1 MSTIEMPS
9 ASAFVPRK
17 ATRKDWLGL
26 AVIALPCML
35 YSMDLTVLNLA
46 VPQIDISLRPSA
58 AQMLWIVDIY
68 GFMVAGALITMGT
81 LGDRI
86 GRRRLLMI
94 GAVAFGAAS
103 VLAAFSTSATML
115 IVARALLGL
124 AAATLAPSTL
134 SLISN
139 MFHDAR
145 ERTFAISVWIASFSA
160 GAAIGPVVGGVLLN
174 WFWWGSVFLIA
185 VPVMVLLLVLAPLLL
200 PEYRSPEAG
209 RLDLTSA
216 ALSVLAVLGVIY
228 GVKAAAEG
236 GLDMQSLAI
245 MAAGLTA
252 GWIFVRRQTR
262 LDDPLI
268 DLSLLRVPAFSASL
282 GVNLV
287 SFFVAFGSFL
297 LIALYLQLV
306 LGLSPLMAGIWSLP
320 SAVGF
325 IIGAMAAPAM
335 VGSVR
340 PAYLM
345 ATGLTVAACGFA
357 LLSVA
362 AGAFSLPL
370 TVSALFILSIG
381 LAPVF
386 TLATDLIIG
395 AAPGDRAGSAA
406 GMAETSSELGGAL
419 GIALLGSLVT
429 ALYRL
434 NLGGAMPENTAMAST
449 GTVGT
454 ALVEA
459 EALGGSAGET
469 LAAAARV
476 AFAEGMSTAAM
487 ICAAIALLAAGV
499 TARVLRRVGQ

>member
-1 MSTIEMPS
+1 MPS

>member
-1 MSTIEMPS
+1 MSAIELNSDAAPVAPK
-9 ASAFVPRK
+9 ASR
-17 ATRKDWLGL
+17 REWLGL

-46 VPQIDISLRPSA
+46 VPQIDISLRPSP

-103 VLAAFSTSATML
+103 ILAAFSTSAGML

-139 MFHDAR
+139 MFHDTR
-145 ERTFAISVWIASFSA
+145 ERTFAISVWIASFSI
-160 GAAIGPVVGGVLLN
+160 GAAIGPVVGGVLLQ

-185 VPVMVLLLVLAPLLL
+185 VPVMILLLVCAPILL

-209 RLDLTSA
+209 RLDLASA
-216 ALSVLAVLGVIY
+216 ALSILAVLGVIY

-236 GLDMQSLAI
+236 GLDAGSLAI
-245 MAAGLTA
+245 MAAGLVA
-252 GWIFVRRQTR
+252 GWIFVRWQAR
-262 LDDPLI
+262 LDNPLI
-268 DLSLLRVPAFSASL
+268 DLSLLRVTAFSASL

-297 LIALYLQLV
+297 LVALYLQLV

-325 IIGAMAAPAM
+325 IVGAMAAPAM
-335 VGSVR
+335 VGSMR

-345 ATGLTVAACGFA
+345 AAGLAVAAGGFA

-370 TVSALFILSIG
+370 TVTALFILSIG

-395 AAPGDRAGSAA
+395 AAPGDRAGAAA

-419 GIALLGSLVT
+419 GIAILGSLVT

-434 NLGGAMPENTAMAST
+434 NLGGAMPAEAARAST
-449 GTVGT
+449 GTVGA
-454 ALVEA
+454 ALVKA
-459 EALGGSAGET
+459 EALGGTQGET
-469 LAAAARV
+469 LRAAARL

-487 ICAAIALLAAGV
+487 VCTVVALVAAGV